1 MSFSGPKEKYVTKD
15 LGHFDIPEGKMVI
28 APLFGPQDQL
38 RRLLE
43 RRLGVKIN
51 ARGQKLTVKGPP
63 EKQEFAIQVVHKLL
77 ARVRAGSS
85 LFMPDIDQV
94 IGLLE
99 MGSQQPLS
107 EEVRNS
113 VAIEVG
119 QGRVTPKSPN
129 QKSYLDAMVH
139 NDLVFATGP
148 AGTGKT
154 YLAMAAAVSA
164 LRRREVE
171 RIILARPA
179 VEAGERLG
187 FLPGSLSDKVN
198 PYLRPL
204 HDALFD
210 LMGLEPGAKLIDTG
224 VAEVAPLAFMR
235 GRTLNRAFVILDE
248 AQNTTREQMKMF
260 LTRLGYGSRAIVTGD
275 ITQIDLERGQKSG
288 LVHVLDLLRNVPGI
302 GFVQLES
309 VDVVRHGLV
318 RAIVQAYDAES
329 NRAKK

>member
-1 MSFSGPKEKYVTKD
+1 MDKKGTLVKD
-15 LGHFDIPEGKMVI
+15 LDVPEGQLVL

-38 RRLLE
+38 RKMLDRRLGIKLTGRGQSLKLSGAPQKVQFGIRVIEKLLE
-43 RRLGVKIN
+43 RI
-51 ARGQKLTVKGPP
+51 RGG
-63 EKQEFAIQVVHKLL
+63 A
-77 ARVRAGSS
+77 S
-85 LFMPDIDQV
+85 LFMPDVDQV
-94 IGLLE
+94 IRLLE
-99 MGSQQPLS
+99 ADQQDPLTPKVQS
-107 EEVRNS
+107 
-113 VAIEVG
+113 AAALEVG
-119 QGRVTPKSPN
+119 QGRVLPKSPN
-129 QKSYLDAMVH
+129 QKSYLDALQA

-154 YLAMAAAVSA
+154 YLAMAAAVAA
-164 LRRREVE
+164 LRRKEVE

-179 VEAGERLG
+179 VEAGEKLG

-210 LMGLEPGAKLIDTG
+210 LMGLESGARLIDTG

-260 LTRLGYGSRAIVTGD
+260 LTRLGYGSRAVVTGD
-275 ITQIDLERGQKSG
+275 ITQIDLERGQQSG
-288 LVHVLDLLRNVPGI
+288 LVHVLSLLKGIEGI
-302 GFVQLES
+302 GFVRLET

-318 RAIVQAYDAES
+318 RAIVQAYDNEKDW
-329 NRAKK
+329 RPT